1 MTEVTPPEHFEPERL
16 MRALVEAEV
25 RFVLVGGL
33 AVGVHG
39 VVRATRDLDIVP
51 DPEPGNLARL
61 AGLLVRLEGR
71 QIGVDTEH
79 LPHQPTDP
87 AGLQAGGSFQVA
99 TVHGQLDILQQS
111 ATIPAHATLA
121 ADAVEIEWQGLT
133 VKVCSLERLRDM
145 KRRAGRPLDLLDLE
159 QLDAAHPAT

>member
-1 MTEVTPPEHFEPERL
+1 

-87 AGLQAGGSFQVA
+87 AGLGAGGSFQVA